1 MTDFFFKIYNINI
14 KKIVGNRMKDFI
26 SILISFIFMSLAES
40 VDLFFNNKIS
50 IDAIIVCSS
59 LFFINLLAKS
69 LGEIGTYTYRIVR
82 KKEFSYLT
90 ITGLASFIIGLIIF
104 FTRGLFINIFDISV
118 EQRTLL
124 SNILALYFIYL
135 PVSLI
140 DSGFFE
146 IVRLK
151 NNLKLYKN
159 SLILFYLLLI
169 MFDFIAFILTESLIN
184 LYIATIIAHIINI
197 IYLMLKFKL
206 KYEKITREDF
216 YYVKKYGIT
225 LSLERL
231 LSRIF
236 ILIYGVL
243 ASYMKEK
250 DYAIHSIC
258 YGVCLNLEMI
268 TNAYSVTLMIKIPE
282 EKNKINQL
290 NLLKDYMNKCF
301 IVILIISFLLAI
313 ITLIIQHG
321 SLPIKDCFPYI
332 IFYCCTI
339 FGLFF
344 YESYKAVCVIQ
355 GKTKTILKGS
365 IIGVIVR
372 VLVCMLFLRTPI
384 CLYIFGIANFIDF
397 NVRSIIYK
405 IDLNN
410 I

>member
-1 MTDFFFKIYNINI
+1 M
-14 KKIVGNRMKDFI
+14 
-26 SILISFIFMSLAES
+26 
-40 VDLFFNNKIS
+40 
-50 IDAIIVCSS
+50 
-59 LFFINLLAKS
+59 
-69 LGEIGTYTYRIVR
+69 
-82 KKEFSYLT
+82 
-90 ITGLASFIIGLIIF
+90 IIF
-104 FTRGLFINIFDISV
+104 FTKGLFINIFDISV
-118 EQRTLL
+118 EQRKLL
-124 SNILALYFIYL
+124 SSILALYFIYL
-135 PVSLI
+135 LVSLI
-140 DSGFFE
+140 DSEFFE
-146 IVRLK
+146 IIRLK
-151 NNLKLYKN
+151 NNIKLYRK

-169 MFDFIAFILTESLIN
+169 MFDFIAFILTKSLIN
-184 LYIATIIAHIINI
+184 LYIATIAAHIINI
-197 IYLMLKFKL
+197 IYLAIKFNL
-206 KYEKITREDF
+206 KYERITRKNL

-231 LSRIF
+231 LSRRF

-243 ASYMKEK
+243 ASYIKEK

-258 YGVCLNLEMI
+258 YGVCLNLEII
-268 TNAYSVTLMIKIPE
+268 TDAYSTLLMIKIPE
-282 EKNKINQL
+282 ERDKNKQL
-290 NLLKDYMNKCF
+290 DLLKNYMSKCF
-301 IVILIISFLLAI
+301 IVILVINFILAI

-321 SLPIKDCFPYI
+321 SLPIKECFPYI

-365 IIGVIVR
+365 IIGAIVR

-384 CLYIFGIANFIDF
+384 CLYIFGIASFIDF